1 MGRRPWTSAS
11 ASPPGGG
18 PVVAEPDGGGARGV
32 QNAAGGVENAAGG
45 TAGVAVQHGWLARG
59 EHEVPRD
66 VGDVEAWLTP
76 PEAERLAQLRFTKRR
91 TEFLLRRWT
100 AKHAVAVAL
109 GVADVGASGA
119 EAPGGGA
126 SVAALARIAVLNR
139 MSGAPYVL
147 VDGEPAGVDVSV
159 TDRAGWA
166 VCLVGAGLDA
176 VGVDLELVEPRS
188 DGFVAD
194 FLTASEAD
202 EVVEYVSLGAGN
214 TGKAFDLETNKRVA
228 EFKFITWRGGADTI
242 RQNGLFVDLFNLAS
256 SDTTK
261 RRELYVLGKREPD
274 RFLNGRR
281 AIPSVLTKHATV
293 KERFDLRHAA
303 DGYLTVRQYWESVRD
318 QVEIIDLRDKVP
330 VFGAEAIALLHEAES
345 DA

>member
-1 MGRRPWTSAS
+1 M
-11 ASPPGGG
+11 
-18 PVVAEPDGGGARGV
+18 
-32 QNAAGGVENAAGG
+32 
-45 TAGVAVQHGWLARG
+45 VQHGWLARG
-59 EHEVPRD
+59 EHEVPCE

-109 GVADVGASGA
+109 GVADAHASGD
-119 EAPGGGA
+119 GA

-176 VGVDLELVEPRS
+176 VGVDLELVEARS

-202 EVVEYVSLGAGN
+202 EVRAAGDPDTRAALAN
-214 TGKAFDLETNKRVA
+214 LMWSAKESALKVLRTGLR
-228 EFKFITWRGGADTI
+228 ADT
-242 RQNGLFVDLFNLAS
+242 RTVEVTLDRRGAAS
-256 SDTTK
+256 SGWRPLSVRHVPSGRDFPGWW
-261 RRELYVLGKREPD
+261 RRDGE
-274 RFLNGRR
+274 F
-281 AIPSVLTKHATV
+281 VLTTASVAVTV
-293 KERFDLRHAA
+293 PPVVLPSSGDLAGAAPVHSWLAEPVVPAAVRGDRHDA
-303 DGYLTVRQYWESVRD
+303 VRPRGS
-318 QVEIIDLRDKVP
+318 
-330 VFGAEAIALLHEAES
+330 G
-345 DA
+345 